1 MNRFINNPDYVVDDM
16 IKGYVK
22 AHKNLVSQS
31 ERNTHVVKYT
41 KAPIKGKVGIV
52 TGGGSGH
59 EPAFLGYVGKNM
71 VDAVAIGEV
80 FSSPPAQ
87 AFYDA
92 FVEADSGAGVA
103 CLFGNY
109 AGDTMNVKMA
119 QMMAEDD
126 DITVKTVI
134 ANDDVASS
142 PKETKEKR
150 HGIAGGVFMWKVGGA
165 RAALGGSLDEV
176 IESAQKAVN
185 NTRSICVGLSPC
197 IIPAVGRPNFKIEEG
212 KMEFGVGHHGE
223 PGMKI
228 EDVKSANEIAREMT
242 ATILNDIEIKA
253 DSEVAVIVSGLGATP
268 LMELYILYDE
278 IEKHLSENKISVY
291 KVFVGNYVTSLDMN
305 GTALTIMKLDDEL
318 KMLLDYEAESKGIE
332 IH

>member
-242 ATILNDIEIKA
+242 STILNDIEIKP

-278 IEKHLSENKISVY
+278 IEKYLSKNKISVY

>member
-59 EPAFLGYVGKNM
+59 EPAFLGYIGKNM

-109 AGDTMNVKMA
+109 AGDNMNVKMA

-126 DITVKTVI
+126 DIIVKTVI

-150 HGIAGGVFMWKVGGA
+150 HGIAGGVFMWKIGGA

-197 IIPAVGRPNFKIEEG
+197 IIPAVGKPNFEIKEG

-228 EDVKSANEIAREMT
+228 EEVKAANEIAREMT
-242 ATILNDIEIKA
+242 ATILNDIEIKP

-278 IEKHLSENKISVY
+278 IEKYLSENKISVY
-291 KVFVGNYVTSLDMN
+291 KVFIGNYVTSLDMN

-318 KMLLDYEAESKGIE
+318 KMLLDYEAESKGFE